1 MRFASFNVNGIR
13 AIQKNIDFPQIILAQ
28 DFDAIGLQEIKANRE
43 QVEINEE
50 PYFLYWNSAEKKG
63 YSGTAIFSRR
73 EPLKV
78 TYGIGQEEFDR
89 EGRVLTAEYEQVYFV
104 NVYVPNSQPG
114 LARLDYRR
122 RFNLALQDYLVYL
135 DQIKPVV
142 LCGDLNVAHQ
152 PIDLANPLS
161 NSKNP
166 GYSPEERQDFG
177 QLLQKGFSDVF
188 RSLNPEQT
196 KYTWWSY
203 QQGARERNVGW
214 RIDYFV
220 ISERLLPLV
229 KEITLD
235 NEVYGSD
242 HCPVY
247 LDLDL

>member
-13 AIQKNIDFPQIILAQ
+13 AVQKNIDFKTIILDQ

-43 QVEINEE
+43 QVEIEEE

-63 YSGTAIFSRR
+63 YSGTAIFSRK
-73 EPLKV
+73 EPLAV
-78 TYGIGQEEFDR
+78 TKGIGISEFDQ
-89 EGRVLTAEYEQVYFV
+89 EGRVITAEYAKVYFV

-114 LARLDYRR
+114 LVRLDYRR
-122 RFNLALQDYLVYL
+122 RFNQALQQYLIGL
-135 DQIKPVV
+135 DQVKPVI

-152 PIDLANPLS
+152 PIDLANPQS

-177 QLLQKGFSDVF
+177 QLLDQGFVDVF
-188 RSLNPEQT
+188 RALNPTQI

-214 RIDYFV
+214 RIDYFI
-220 ISERLLPLV
+220 ISQRLLPLV
-229 KEITLD
+229 QEITLD

-247 LDLDL
+247 LDLTL